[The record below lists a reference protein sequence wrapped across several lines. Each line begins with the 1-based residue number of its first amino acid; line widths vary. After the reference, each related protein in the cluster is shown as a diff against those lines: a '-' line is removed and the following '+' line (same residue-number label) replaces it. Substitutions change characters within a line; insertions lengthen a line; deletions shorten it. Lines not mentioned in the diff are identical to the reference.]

1 LSEKI
6 INGRMVADKIE
17 AELKTEIETLDR
29 KNSLVPGLVT
39 ILVGEDPASE
49 LYVGLKKKASERVG
63 INSQIL
69 KLPSSITEADL
80 LAKIKELNDD
90 PTVHGILVQLPLPS
104 HINNMTVFSTID
116 LNKDVDCC
124 TPYNFGKILIGEEDI
139 VPCTPKGIITLM
151 EHYDLPIYGQH
162 AVIVNRS
169 TLIGK
174 PLCFLLLNRHATVT
188 FCHTKTR
195 DLRAMTTQADILV
208 LGTGQG
214 KMFKRDMVKEG
225 AIVIDAGTSRVDG
238 KLSGD
243 ADFDDILD
251 KVRAI
256 TPVPGGVGPMTIAS
270 LLQNTVICYKSI
282 LGER

>member
-1 LSEKI
+1 MSEKI
-6 INGRMVADKIE
+6 LNGRMVADKIE
-17 AELKTEIETLDR
+17 SDLKAEIETLTD
-29 KNSLVPGLVT
+29 KNSQAPGLIT
-39 ILVGEDPASE
+39 ILVGDDPASE

-63 INSQIL
+63 IQSQIL
-69 KLPSSITEADL
+69 KLPASTTEAELLVKIDDL
-80 LAKIKELNDD
+80 NHND
-90 PTVHGILVQLPLPS
+90 TIHGILVQLPLPS
-104 HINNMTVFSTID
+104 HINNRVVFSKIA
-116 LNKDVDCC
+116 LNKDVDCFN
-124 TPYNFGKILIGEEDI
+124 PYNFGKLLIGEEHL

-195 DLRAMTTQADILV
+195 DLKGMTTQADILI
-208 LGTGQG
+208 LGTGKG
-214 KMFKRDMVKEG
+214 KLFKRDMVKEG
-225 AIVIDAGTSRVDG
+225 AVIIDAGTSRVNG

-243 ADFDDILD
+243 ADFDDVID
-251 KVRAI
+251 KVKAI

-270 LLQNTVICYKSI
+270 LLQNTLICYKTI
-282 LGER
+282 LSQ

>member
-1 LSEKI
+1 
-6 INGRMVADKIE
+6 MVADKIE
-17 AELKTEIETLDR
+17 SDLKAEIETLTD
-29 KNSLVPGLVT
+29 KNSQAPGLIT
-39 ILVGEDPASE
+39 ILVGDDPASE

-63 INSQIL
+63 IQSQIL
-69 KLPSSITEADL
+69 KLPASTTEAELLVKIDDL
-80 LAKIKELNDD
+80 NHND
-90 PTVHGILVQLPLPS
+90 TIHGILVQLPLPS
-104 HINNMTVFSTID
+104 HINNRVVFSKIA
-116 LNKDVDCC
+116 LNKDVDCFN
-124 TPYNFGKILIGEEDI
+124 PYNFGKLLIGEEHL

-195 DLRAMTTQADILV
+195 DLKGMTTQADILI
-208 LGTGQG
+208 LGTGKG
-214 KMFKRDMVKEG
+214 KLFKRDMVKEG
-225 AIVIDAGTSRVDG
+225 AVIIDAGTSRVNG

-243 ADFDDILD
+243 ADFDDVID
-251 KVRAI
+251 KVKAI

-270 LLQNTVICYKSI
+270 LLQNTLICYKTI
-282 LGER
+282 LSQ